1 MRSVLSTTFP
11 SSLPLH
17 LHPSPRFQ
25 LLMKMQ
31 SSLSPS
37 IRLAI
42 FSVRD
47 QRISQHD
54 FGVVQDRREDKNL
67 INGIF
72 PRKALLKRNLSVSPN
87 VNGVPARGRTSLLLR
102 MQLVAAAPLARL
114 LYLVYPTSSRLSTIP
129 SRPARRMPT
138 APPASRVFQ
147 VFRVFRG
154 WVHPMFV
161 QAPRR
166 RAYPLLHPW
175 DHPVPADKHKHRR
188 NHKDKD
194 KAVSS
199 EEEEGRFLV
208 KMICFGIIMSPVD
221 LQIGIGMVEEIEAG
235 WIGIEIHEGGK
246 TQEVIKCMVVDQG
259 DRGGLLPDQGD
270 KDQDQVKEDT
280 ITHLFLPTIP
290 HTRLLPTTTTI
301 TTTTTHLVIHQRPT
315 MLCLL
320 DQVVH
325 LNIILI
331 IGLHRDLLKMA
342 QVAKGIMALPHLVGM
357 ASTAAAAAAVVTVGM
372 DGDKMKSISLNGRE
386 RERGGERGEEREK
399 YASWLLYNNYL
410 MCESLHAAHLPTSC
424 SASNCYKTI

>member
-11 SSLPLH
+11 SFLPLH

-25 LLMKMQ
+25 PLMKMQ

-54 FGVVQDRREDKNL
+54 SGVAQDRREDKNL

-72 PRKALLKRNLSVSPN
+72 PRKALLKKNLSVSLN

-199 EEEEGRFLV
+199 EEEEVRFLV

-221 LQIGIGMVEEIEAG
+221 SQIGIGTVEEIEAG

-246 TQEVIKCMVVDQG
+246 TQEVIKCMVV
-259 DRGGLLPDQGD
+259 DQGD

-301 TTTTTHLVIHQRPT
+301 TTTATHLVIHQRPT

-357 ASTAAAAAAVVTVGM
+357 ASTAAAAAVVTVGM

-386 RERGGERGEEREK
+386 REGGRERGRKREICIMVTIQQ
-399 YASWLLYNNYL
+399 L
-410 MCESLHAAHLPTSC
+410 
-424 SASNCYKTI
+424 SNV